1 MKKKVNKGN
10 KKELQINKNEASWNM
25 RNSEEEKMK
34 VQEVNTSGLT
44 LIRLK
49 KQTYYNIQEWE
60 KV

>member
-1 MKKKVNKGN
+1 
-10 KKELQINKNEASWNM
+10 M

-49 KQTYYNIQEWE
+49 KQTYYNIQE
-60 KV
+60 